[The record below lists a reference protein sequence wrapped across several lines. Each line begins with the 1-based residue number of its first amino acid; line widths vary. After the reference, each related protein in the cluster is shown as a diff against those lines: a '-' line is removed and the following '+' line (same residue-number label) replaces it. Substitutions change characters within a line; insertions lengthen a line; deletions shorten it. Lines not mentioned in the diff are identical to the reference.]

1 MRNTIELIQ
10 DLSNAFGPSGFE
22 EEVASIVKEELKDT
36 CLSTDTLCNVRCTF
50 DQNEGP
56 VVMLDAHLDEVGL
69 IVQAIR
75 PNGTM
80 NFLPLGGWSN
90 TTLPASKMWIKN
102 KDNEKISA
110 LVAAKPVHFMNAQER
125 NSTPDISNMVLDCGS
140 ISEKST
146 KEDFKI
152 RIGSPVVPAVKCE
165 YNEEKGLFL
174 GKAFDCRIGVAALIE
189 TMKRLKQEDLKVNV
203 AASFSAQEEVGERG
217 IKANLNALKPKVAI
231 CFEGCPS
238 DDTFMEPCLIQAA
251 LYQGPMLRHFDR
263 SMITHPKFQ
272 RFALD
277 LAEKKGI
284 PVQESVRQGGGTN
297 GGMIHMED
305 IPCIVIGIPV
315 RYIHS
320 SYGYCTL
327 KDFNASVELAVEL
340 CKALNQE
347 VIDSFSYK

>member
-1 MRNTIELIQ
+1 MRSKIDLIR

-22 EEVASIVKEELKDT
+22 DEVAELVLEEMQELNPVK
-36 CLSTDTLCNVRCTF
+36 DTLCNVRCVLG
-50 DQNEGP
+50 DSEKPG
-56 VVMLDAHLDEVGL
+56 VMLDAHLDEVGL

-102 KDNEKISA
+102 RDGKKVSA
-110 LVAAKPVHFMNAQER
+110 LVAAKPVHFMSASEKN
-125 NSTPDISNMVLDCGS
+125 NTPDISNMVLDCGS
-140 ISEKST
+140 VSEKST
-146 KEDFKI
+146 KEDFGI
-152 RIGSPVVPAVKCE
+152 RMAAPVVPAVECE
-165 YNEEKGLFL
+165 YDKEKGLFL
-174 GKAFDCRIGVAALIE
+174 GKAFDCRIGVAAVIE
-189 TMKRLKQEDLKVNV
+189 TMRRLKEETLDVCV
-203 AASFSAQEEVGERG
+203 SASFSSQEEVGDRG
-217 IKANLNALKPKVAI
+217 VRANVRALKPKVAI
-231 CFEGCPS
+231 CFEGCPA

-251 LYQGPMLRHFDR
+251 LYKGPMLRHFDR

-272 RFALD
+272 RLALD
-277 LAEKKGI
+277 LAEEKQI

-297 GGMIHMED
+297 GGMIHLED

-327 KDFNASVELAVEL
+327 KDFDASVDLAVEL
-340 CKALNQE
+340 CKTLNAEIINQ
-347 VIDSFSYK
+347 F